1 MIIKETSKASIKKNN
16 GSHMSALE
24 MFCMHTIGTGERTF
38 MNFVCRRR
46 TKIQTAG
53 NFRATRQF
61 VGVAS
66 AKRLKNTEVIFF
78 IENNHLFQAIEFHTE
93 KPLWS
98 NPEELER
105 RTS

>member
-1 MIIKETSKASIKKNN
+1 
-16 GSHMSALE
+16 MSALE
-24 MFCMHTIGTGERTF
+24 MHAHDRDWRTNIL
-38 MNFVCRRR
+38 NFLQ
-46 TKIQTAG
+46 TKNKIQTAG